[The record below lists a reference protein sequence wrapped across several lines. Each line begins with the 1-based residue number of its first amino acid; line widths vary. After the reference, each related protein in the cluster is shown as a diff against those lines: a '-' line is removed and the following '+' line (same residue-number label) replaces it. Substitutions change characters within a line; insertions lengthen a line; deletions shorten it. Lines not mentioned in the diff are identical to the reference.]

1 MGSKDIV
8 FPRMFLFE
16 YCIVVFIVM
25 VHFIVGY
32 LLNDPTNNIIQVQR
46 GSSCRQKFINQS
58 FGILTSPFYPLGYP
72 DNTRCEWIIEMD
84 INSRVVLIIKS
95 FILGPGDELVITDK
109 SDLKFSLDNPP
120 NDIIFSQSN
129 KISIKLISTSI
140 IDKEQR
146 DNKMVIPNLHQNR
159 SFYAEFEKEGCGG
172 FLTESSGY
180 ITIPS
185 YIHHSRMPHDCAWTI
200 VSPSNKVIVLQFLQ
214 FDLPP
219 GSCLYSNIY
228 IREGNQ
234 TAGYLLGDFCEENP
248 PFNTLRTSSNIMYI
262 DFRTRQNLLF
272 SNIQMNSMV
281 KMYYKVEDTCGGE
294 LSGYSGSFATPRR
307 WLDDVFICNWTITV
321 PQEKQMLVKFDNWYV
336 KGATKTEYDEI
347 YLVIPSSNYVFWKS
361 NGDLS
366 PPDSILIPSNQLV
379 VSLRSYRNLTA
390 SVKLNLHGIYQ
401 AINIHDKQCINV
413 GHKQLF
419 MCDDWRYIDCSQ
431 RCDGV
436 IDCENALDERLCPIT
451 SLDAIVMQHLRN
463 REESKNS
470 LTFLVVIFFGI
481 IILLMAFILTITKTC
496 RRKKSENKDV
506 PERLP
511 RGCLPPP
518 YSPIAGARSQVIP
531 PPPYSETDK
540 QNNITRHKLSRK
552 RKATISNNGSRSP
565 NSINLYRTS
574 VTSPLEFSM
583 GNIPVNNSNLAEA
596 VVVQSEESNRV
607 KSNSKMSN
615 TSVSGSI
622 DSLQSSDTEGSLH
635 EGEYDD
641 AAVENDTMKF
651 ANVSSN
657 SAACNSTNSLR
668 KEGDSPS
675 SYSRDINLFKWNQSK
690 EVKEEC
696 EKHASIGSQ
705 SIHNKKDDVSQQFF
719 EVADNVAMATVVSK
733 DNLAQVRTANIN
745 LTNEGD
751 KLEKEEVNPYKK
763 KSHGLSSPATM
774 ALAKRNENEFLN
786 DLQCTEMFH
795 NTDILESSDLYTS
808 SSTDNTP
815 NKCKKQYDV
824 DSTLSPISLS
834 NSFSLPIYEEKFNTG
849 EGSILDNSEMFLSG
863 NKKSNIKGTRE
874 NHCAHS
880 LPNMVDKVNKIQKAN
895 SV

>member
-25 VHFIVGY
+25 VHFIAGY
-32 LLNDPTNNIIQVQR
+32 LLNDPTYNIIQVKR

-272 SNIQMNSMV
+272 SNIQMNPMV

-347 YLVIPSSNYVFWKS
+347 YLVIPSSDYVFWKS

-607 KSNSKMSN
+607 KSNSKTSN

-622 DSLQSSDTEGSLH
+622 DSLQSSDTEGSLY
-635 EGEYDD
+635 EGKYDD

-745 LTNEGD
+745 LTNEGG
-751 KLEKEEVNPYKK
+751 KLEKEEVNAYKK
-763 KSHGLSSPATM
+763 QSHGLSSPATM

-786 DLQCTEMFH
+786 DLQYTEMFH